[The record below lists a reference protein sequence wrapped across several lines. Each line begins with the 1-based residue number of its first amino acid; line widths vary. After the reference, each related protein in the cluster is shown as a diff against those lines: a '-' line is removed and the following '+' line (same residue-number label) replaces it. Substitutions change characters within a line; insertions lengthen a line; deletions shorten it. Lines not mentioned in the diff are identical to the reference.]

1 MTRVSEMPELVS
13 RVDIKILGETC
24 LQRYDLIETSEVIT
38 SNTDCLRIRIAELGA
53 VFDGRRNGYRESGS
67 H

>member
-1 MTRVSEMPELVS
+1 MTWVSEMPELVS

-38 SNTDCLRIRIAELGA
+38 SIYDIMADTEMD
-53 VFDGRRNGYRESGS
+53 
-67 H
+67 